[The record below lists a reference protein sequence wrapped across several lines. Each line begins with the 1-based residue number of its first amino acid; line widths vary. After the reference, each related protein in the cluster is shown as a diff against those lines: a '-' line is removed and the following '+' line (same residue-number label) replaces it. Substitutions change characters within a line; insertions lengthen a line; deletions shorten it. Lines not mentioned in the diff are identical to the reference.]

1 MSKTE
6 TNIVLAR
13 PARRLTLPRL
23 TIYDVM
29 VILAVTIWS
38 INFAVIKAALD
49 VLPPFVFN
57 ILRFS
62 IGTVLLGTALIR
74 SGEPLTLSRTMWLPI
89 VLTSFWGNIVYQA
102 IFTYGLHHTS
112 VANSVLLLST
122 GPVWVLL
129 YNVGRKVD
137 RIGRG
142 GFLGI
147 GLTLGGVLLV
157 VASRY
162 SGQLSIGGLTLAG
175 DALSL
180 IASFVWGIN
189 VLATRYI
196 VRSGSILTITFWSMA
211 IGTAFQFPIALP
223 DLLTLHWSTV
233 TPAVLAA
240 IVYSAIGSVTVA
252 SLFWNRGVKELG
264 ASKASI
270 YTNLQPI
277 IAAATAI
284 VFLGEAFT
292 PWLAVGT
299 AIVLVGLWLVRR
311 S

>member
-1 MSKTE
+1 MSKSE
-6 TNIVLAR
+6 TKIVPAR
-13 PARRLTLPRL
+13 PTWRLALPRL

-62 IGTVLLGTALIR
+62 IGTVLLGIALIR
-74 SGEPLTLSRTMWLPI
+74 SGEPLALPRNMWLPI
-89 VLTSFWGNIVYQA
+89 ALTSFWGNIVYQA
-102 IFTYGLHHTS
+102 VFTYGLHRTT

-122 GPVWVLL
+122 GPIWVVL
-129 YNVGRKVD
+129 YNVVRKVD
-137 RIGRG
+137 RLGRG

-147 GLTLGGVLLV
+147 GLALGGVLLV

-162 SGQLSIGGLTLAG
+162 AGQLSIGGLTFTG

-180 IASFVWGIN
+180 LASFIWGVN
-189 VLATRYI
+189 VLATRYV
-196 VRSGSILTITFWSMA
+196 VRSGSIMAITFWSMA
-211 IGTAFQFPIALP
+211 IGAAFQFPIAFP
-223 DLLTLHWSTV
+223 DLLTLHWAVV
-233 TPAVLAA
+233 TPAIWGA
-240 IVYSAIGSVTVA
+240 IVYSAIGSVTLA

-277 IAAATAI
+277 IAATTAI

-299 AIVLVGLWLVRR
+299 VIVILGLWLVRR